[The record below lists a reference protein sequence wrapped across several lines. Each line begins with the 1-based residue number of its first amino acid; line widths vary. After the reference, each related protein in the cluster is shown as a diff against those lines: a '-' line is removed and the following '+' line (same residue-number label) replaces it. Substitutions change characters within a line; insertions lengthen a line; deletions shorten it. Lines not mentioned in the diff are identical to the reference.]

1 VNPVDIGVLVLILL
15 STVMSLGR
23 GLVREAF
30 SLVAFLIGGAVGFA
44 ATVFLGPIISPKGLD
59 LFPGGLILFG
69 IGFLIAYISAAFL
82 GSRLSKFIHASPEI
96 GALDR
101 IAGAIFG
108 VLRGIAAAIMML
120 LLAQAVVSENAL
132 PQEVVKAQSYPYLNA
147 ATTWIRSVVPGL
159 TDVVGGLIE
168 SKPEKPDGRAQ

>member
-1 VNPVDIGVLVLILL
+1 MLILL

-30 SLVAFLIGGAVGFA
+30 SLVAFLIGGAVGLC
-44 ATVFLGPIISPKGLD
+44 ATVFLGPIIAPKGLD
-59 LFPGGLILFG
+59 LFPAGLILFG
-69 IGFLIAYISAAFL
+69 IGFLHRLHLRRLPSAA
-82 GSRLSKFIHASPEI
+82 ASSSSSTPPRQI

-120 LLAQAVVSENAL
+120 SAGSGELCL
-132 PQEVVKAQSYPYLNA
+132 K
-147 ATTWIRSVVPGL
+147 TRSRRR
-159 TDVVGGLIE
+159 T
-168 SKPEKPDGRAQ
+168 SKPNPTRI